1 MTYFYRLADLEQY
14 SAFVSADGTTSK
26 QQAKNS
32 KTFCQA
38 LLRLGVV
45 ESVTAAEELI
55 RKRSTG
61 TSRASRLLNRIVS
74 LAACVR
80 AAGLPSDSAHRR
92 DKL

>member
-14 SAFVSADGTTSK
+14 SAFASADGTRSK
-26 QQAKNS
+26 QQARNR
-32 KTFCQA
+32 KTMCQA

-45 ESVTAAEELI
+45 ESDTAAEELI

-74 LAACVR
+74 LTACQGGPV
-80 AAGLPSDSAHRR
+80 PSDRAHWKV
-92 DKL
+92 KL